1 MNDLQKQLKKYKT
14 LLKIILDFSCMK
26 EVQTR
31 AQDNEDEYVTSVETP
46 LIDYYVEQFEDSDD
60 IEEYD
65 NIKDFIDDL
74 DLDKETILELNKEF
88 LSITPYI
95 DDLSIRSIKQ
105 FITLGKCYL
114 LEYKFTVIYEID
126 GKTVYMFSYKNGIHL
141 PIGDYSFGTECRIP
155 YELYLKLTN
164 CFIKN
169 NVAFEHEIEDI
180 YYIENNKDLINEVD
194 NRLTAI
200 SESNAVDVSDIQFD
214 NDVFENLTQEDIQKL
229 ENLNSIAE
237 DITDLLHQM
246 FNKDKDEDI
255 E

>member
-60 IEEYD
+60 TEEYD
-65 NIKDFIDDL
+65 NIKDYIDDL

-95 DDLSIRSIKQ
+95 EDLSIRSIKQ

-126 GKTVYMFSYKNGIHL
+126 GKTVYLSLIH
-141 PIGDYSFGTECRIP
+141 I
-155 YELYLKLTN
+155 
-164 CFIKN
+164 
-169 NVAFEHEIEDI
+169 
-180 YYIENNKDLINEVD
+180 
-194 NRLTAI
+194 
-200 SESNAVDVSDIQFD
+200 
-214 NDVFENLTQEDIQKL
+214 
-229 ENLNSIAE
+229 
-237 DITDLLHQM
+237 
-246 FNKDKDEDI
+246 
-255 E
+255 